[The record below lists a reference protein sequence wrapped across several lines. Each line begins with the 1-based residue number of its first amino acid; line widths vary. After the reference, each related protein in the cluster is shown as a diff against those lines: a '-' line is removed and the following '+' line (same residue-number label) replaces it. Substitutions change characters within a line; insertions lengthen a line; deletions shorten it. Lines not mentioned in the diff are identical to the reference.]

1 MTVAVTTGR
10 GLRLV
15 AVAALWLAIGLG
27 AGLLGL
33 AGAPRLV
40 GLQSFTVM
48 SGSMEPT
55 ISTGD
60 VVVERR
66 IHPLQAHIGDIVTF
80 KDQTRGGEL
89 VTHRVRSMRVRGPM
103 VSFVTRGDANTG
115 SEHWT
120 VRAGGTIGRV
130 AYHLPRIGYALV
142 WTRLPIA
149 RILLVVVPA
158 LLLAVLELGR
168 IWRPRGPK
176 EVPDAPAS

>member
-1 MTVAVTTGR
+1 VTIALTTGR
-10 GLRLV
+10 ALRVV
-15 AVAALWLAIGLG
+15 ALAALWLALGLG

-40 GLQSFTVM
+40 GMQSFTVM

-66 IHPLQAHIGDIVTF
+66 IHPLQAHVGDIVTF

-89 VTHRVRSMRVRGPM
+89 VTHRVRSIRVRGPL

-115 SEHWT
+115 SEHWS
-120 VRAGGTIGRV
+120 VRSDGTIGRV
-130 AYHLPRIGYALV
+130 AYHLPLIGYALV

-158 LLLAVLELGR
+158 LLLAMLELGR
-168 IWRPRGPK
+168 IWRPRRPE
-176 EVPDAPAS
+176 EVGDAPAG